1 MLTDPMLDP
10 ILNVPI
16 TSVWVMLMRLGFAL
30 LAGMVVGLERAWSN
44 QPAGMRTHMILALG
58 ACGVML
64 LSQLIPLRFA
74 DAAMGGDPGR
84 MAAQVISG
92 IGFLGGGAILKFGFN
107 VRGLTT
113 AATIWT
119 ISVVGLVFG
128 AGFYLLGLCMT
139 VLLFFN
145 LHIMERIEDL
155 FLVRQDM
162 RIITVVFDST
172 SLVIKDITKAV
183 REAVAVKKISIQEEV
198 EASETEIQIICRISE
213 TQSIRKIFDMIKG
226 LGPVKQIKID

>member
-1 MLTDPMLDP
+1 MLDP
-10 ILNVPI
+10 ILNFPI
-16 TSVWVMLMRLGFAL
+16 TSAWVMAMRLGFAL
-30 LAGMVVGLERAWSN
+30 LAGLVVGLERAWSN

-74 DAAMGGDPGR
+74 NAAMGGDPGR

-113 AATIWT
+113 AASIWT

-128 AGFYLLGLCMT
+128 AGFYLLGLIMT

-145 LHIMERIEDL
+145 LHVMERIEDL

-162 RIITVVFDST
+162 RIITVIFDSRN
-172 SLVIKDITKAV
+172 LVIKDITKAV
-183 REAVAVKKISIQEEV
+183 RDAVAVKKIAIEEV
-198 EASETEIQIICRISE
+198 VDTSETEIQIVCRIPE
-213 TQSIRKIFDMIKG
+213 TQSIRKIFDMIKNK
-226 LGPVKQIKID
+226 GPVKRIKID